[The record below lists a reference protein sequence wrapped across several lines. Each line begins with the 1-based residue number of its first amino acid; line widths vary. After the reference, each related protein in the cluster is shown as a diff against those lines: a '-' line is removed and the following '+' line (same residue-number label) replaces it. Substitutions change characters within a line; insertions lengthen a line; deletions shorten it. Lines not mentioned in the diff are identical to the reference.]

1 MRERLKRKQLSAP
14 IGILSIVLL
23 LAVIIILSAV
33 IFVIAD
39 YFNIGG
45 ILDYAKYLLFIIIG
59 VIIIRKWIT
68 EYEYVLVDNELFIDR
83 YIGKRPRRLLSLKLT
98 HITYIGKRVPDDY
111 SGKIH
116 RLTYKSK
123 RSDVTYIVYIEK
135 DQKRCAYFSPSDSM
149 LSKIQSRLT

>member
-1 MRERLKRKQLSAP
+1 MRERLKRKELSAP
-14 IGILSIVLL
+14 MGILLIVLL
-23 LAVIIILSAV
+23 LAVMVILSAA

-39 YFNIGG
+39 CFNIGG
-45 ILDYAKYLLFIIIG
+45 ILDYAKYLLFIVLGI
-59 VIIIRKWIT
+59 IIIRKWIT
-68 EYEYVLVDNELFIDR
+68 EYEYALVDNELFIDR
-83 YIGKRPRRLLSLKLT
+83 YIGKRPRRLLLLKLS

-123 RSDVTYIVYIEK
+123 RSDVTFIVYIEK
-135 DQKRCAYFSPSDSM
+135 DQKKCAYFSPSDSM